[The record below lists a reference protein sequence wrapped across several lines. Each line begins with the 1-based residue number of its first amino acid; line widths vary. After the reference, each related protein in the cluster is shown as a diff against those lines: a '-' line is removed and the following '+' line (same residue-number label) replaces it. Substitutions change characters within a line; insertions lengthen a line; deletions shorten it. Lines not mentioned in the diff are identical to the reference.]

1 MLSDELPDADSVFY
15 VNAGTGWGFIPQSIA
30 AGDSGNAS
38 SPAPRII
45 VGSTESFEGKELNK
59 GSRWSFFSQ
68 NADPAWV
75 RLEVVKEMHFGD
87 ALGPWEFEQC
97 WGGLIRLAERPPP
110 RAQRFGSPWPAE
122 EDVSPRQW
130 LERAGFAVFLRAVG
144 AVERGEAVPGT
155 PEELRR
161 RCGVVAVQDDGFC
174 GFWCL
179 AYLLRISLAEALERV
194 VQVLGPLQGD
204 AAKAREQAKTPTLE
218 ERAWERLWNIADAKL
233 RFMRL
238 DVPGSHLEVVSR
250 ELSVRGLQDS
260 NCFLT
265 PAELALL
272 CEKLRG
278 WTPIVEVTPDFHGSE
293 EIGDHTMLA
302 LVASGSALS
311 PVQSDTDWQNA
322 EALREA
328 GQQLH
333 DAGFRLITV
342 EPAQEGRPEE
352 QARPRLQDLGD
363 LRPLVIHL
371 GTHYF
376 VLDTA
381 EELVPEAMHVE
392 GSSALSSRGA
402 LSCCL
407 CRCVQRCFVGR
418 EAALPGHGEAR
429 APLRTAGDTRWEGSE
444 TEGGSQQQC

>member
-1 MLSDELPDADSVFY
+1 MTVLSDELPDADSVFY

-30 AGDSGNAS
+30 AGDSGSAS

-45 VGSTESFEGKELNK
+45 VGSAESFEGKEPNK
-59 GSRWSFFSQ
+59 GWSFFGRSP
-68 NADPAWV
+68 DPAWV

-87 ALGPWEFEQC
+87 ALGPGEFEQC

-110 RAQRFGSPWPAE
+110 RAQRFGSPWPAD

-161 RCGVVAVQDDGFC
+161 RCGVVAVEDDGFC

-179 AYLLRISLAEALERV
+179 AYLLRISLPEALERV
-194 VQVLGPLQGD
+194 VQVLEPLRGD
-204 AAKAREQAKTPTLE
+204 AAMAREQMRTPTLE
-218 ERAWERLWNIADAKL
+218 ERAWERLWNIAEAKL
-233 RFMRL
+233 RFMRH

-250 ELSVRGLQDS
+250 ELSMRGLRDS

-302 LVASGSALS
+302 LVASGTSLS
-311 PVQSDTDWQNA
+311 PVQGDADWHNA

-333 DAGFRLITV
+333 DSGFRLITV
-342 EPAQEGRPEE
+342 EPAPEGRPEE
-352 QARPRLQDLGD
+352 QPRPRLQDLGD

-381 EELVPEAMHVE
+381 EELAPQAMHVE
-392 GSSALSSRGA
+392 ESNALSSRGA
-402 LSCCL
+402 F
-407 CRCVQRCFVGR
+407 CRCFERCFVGR
-418 EAALPGHGEAR
+418 EAALPGHREAR

-444 TEGGSQQQC
+444 TESVSQQ